1 MAGRSGRIRIQ
12 EVPTT
17 GKLAPLVWA
26 LNDANR
32 SKPSGITKNKNPV
45 ITLQE
50 QKSGRDQDG
59 STVDQCLVSLNVNKE
74 ADEFRAWLGHKLPSE
89 VRKEREQAFKSAN
102 RAARKAA
109 SCWLDLE

>member
-1 MAGRSGRIRIQ
+1 MAGRSGRIRIP
-12 EVPTT
+12 EVTPAS
-17 GKLAPLVWA
+17 KLAPQLWA
-26 LNDANR
+26 ERDANR
-32 SKPSGITKNKNPV
+32 SKPSGINKNKNPV

-89 VRKEREQAFKSAN
+89 VRKQREQAVKSAN
-102 RAARKAA
+102 KAA
-109 SCWLDLE
+109 KKEAACWLELE